1 MKFFLSCDWGTS
13 SFRLR
18 LIEADSATILAET
31 LSAQGIA
38 ATYNLWNAQDKI
50 ERFAF
55 YRTFL
60 LQELSA
66 LENKYGK
73 IPTDI
78 PLIISGMAASAV
90 GMYEL
95 PYKQLPVQTIAEEL
109 ITYITPATE
118 AFPYKTILVSGLRT
132 VNDVMR
138 GEETILAG
146 CDLHNSN
153 KHQLYIFP
161 GTHSKH
167 VVVQNGMIS
176 DFKTYMTGEVFQLL
190 CSKSL
195 LASSIE
201 KNQSLFE
208 TISSFEKGIRDA
220 QHENI
225 LNNIFHVR
233 TNTLLDVLSKT
244 ENYMY
249 LSGLVIGEELKA
261 IENADYETINL
272 VSSGELM
279 KLYETA
285 LETLGYKS
293 KLVLIDADKALIN
306 GQHKILKYI
315 Q

>member
-1 MKFFLSCDWGTS
+1 MKYFLSCDWGTS

-18 LIEADSATILAET
+18 LIEAASGTILAET
-31 LSAQGIA
+31 LSAKGIA
-38 ATYNLWNAQDKI
+38 VTYDLWKAQDKI
-50 ERFAF
+50 ERLAF
-55 YRTFL
+55 YRIYL
-60 LQELSA
+60 LQQLSA
-66 LENKYGK
+66 LEIKYGK
-73 IPTDI
+73 VPTDI

-90 GMYEL
+90 GMHEL
-95 PYKQLPVQTIAEEL
+95 PYKQLPIKTIAEEL
-109 ITYITPATE
+109 ITYITRTTE

-146 CDLHNSN
+146 RDLQNSD

-167 VVVQNGMIS
+167 VIVQNAMIN

-190 CSKSL
+190 SSKSL
-195 LASSIE
+195 LATSV
-201 KNQSLFE
+201 KYQSTFE
-208 TISSFEKGIRDA
+208 NISSFEKGVIDA
-220 QHENI
+220 QQQI
-225 LNNIFHVR
+225 FLNNIFHVR
-233 TNTLLDVLSKT
+233 TNALLNVLSKA

-249 LSGLVIGEELKA
+249 LSGLVIGEELRS
-261 IENADYETINL
+261 ISNENYETINL

-285 LETLGYKS
+285 LEALGYKN
-293 KLVLIDADKALIN
+293 KLVFIDADKALIN